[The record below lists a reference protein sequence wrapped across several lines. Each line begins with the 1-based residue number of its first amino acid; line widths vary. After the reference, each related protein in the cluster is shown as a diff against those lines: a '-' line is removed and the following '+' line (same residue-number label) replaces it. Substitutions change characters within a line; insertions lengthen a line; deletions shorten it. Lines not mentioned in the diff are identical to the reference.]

1 MINYH
6 QKNIVHNKTSLPEKI
21 NESKPL
27 QHVNI
32 SDLLTAHKKGGR
44 DV

>member
-1 MINYH
+1 MINYLP
-6 QKNIVHNKTSLPEKI
+6 KILHNLKPLAPEKS
-21 NESKPL
+21 NETKPL

-44 DV
+44 DA